1 MSINISYEQD
11 FYTNFTNETN
21 SQLMFK
27 ENEINYEGLSKEI
40 DEKIRSLKKEF
51 EFQVK
56 NIDDIRDNNRTFVQL
71 NNVENNPA
79 LSVNKSKAIELHC
92 SEQKRKLMNAFINLS
107 PENIEHFLKIKNEFQ
122 QCLKENKL

>member
-56 NIDDIRDNNRTFVQL
+56 NIDDIRDKNRTFVQL

-79 LSVNKSKAIELHC
+79 LPVN
-92 SEQKRKLMNAFINLS
+92 
-107 PENIEHFLKIKNEFQ
+107 
-122 QCLKENKL
+122 

>member
-27 ENEINYEGLSKEI
+27 ENEINYEGLNKEI

-56 NIDDIRDNNRTFVQL
+56 NIDDIRDNNRAFFQL
-71 NNVENNPA
+71 NNVENNPP
-79 LSVNKSKAIELHC
+79 LPVNKSKAIELNC
-92 SEQKRKLMNAFINLS
+92 SDQKRKLMNAFINLS

-122 QCLKENKL
+122 QCLKENKI